1 MRIGVFSG
9 SFNPPHTGHLVV
21 VESVRDQLR
30 LEKVIW
36 IPSAQPPNKPDAV
49 LAPPDARFE
58 MTRLAAGENSCFEA
72 SDIELR
78 RSGPSYTVDTID
90 ALAAFYPGATLILII
105 GADNF
110 LEFSTW
116 KSPEEILAKAD
127 LAVMSRPGFSVRES
141 KQEIARMAT
150 FVNVPQIG
158 ISGTDIRRR
167 VKLGRSIRYL
177 VPRAVE
183 SYIQTRHL
191 YRD

>member
-1 MRIGVFSG
+1 MRIGVFGG
-9 SFNPPHTGHLVV
+9 SFNPPHLGHLVV
-21 VESVRDQLR
+21 VESARDQLR
-30 LEKVIW
+30 LDKVVW
-36 IPSAQPPNKPDAV
+36 VLSAQPPNKPDAV
-49 LAPPDARFE
+49 LAPPGARLE
-58 MTRLAAGENSCFEA
+58 MTRLATGENSSFEA

-90 ALAAFYPGATLILII
+90 ALAASYPDSTLILII

-116 KSPEEILAKAD
+116 KSPAEILARAD
-127 LAVMSRPGFSVRES
+127 LAVMSRPGFGVRES
-141 KQEIARMAT
+141 KQDVARMAT

-167 VKLGRSIRYL
+167 IKLGRSIRYL
-177 VPRAVE
+177 VPRSVE
-183 SYIQTRHL
+183 SYIETRHL